1 MTACF
6 VIFVITLLGTSA
18 AVDDKMKNKAPS
30 AETTFESLIIASML
44 QFEEVVV
51 AIDRLELLR
60 VPCFTLAP
68 TKTVCGNYHNKNLL
82 QFCLESEQNCD

>member
-44 QFEEVVV
+44 QFEVAVV
-51 AIDRLELLR
+51 AN
-60 VPCFTLAP
+60 
-68 TKTVCGNYHNKNLL
+68 G
-82 QFCLESEQNCD
+82 